1 MVAGDEDAIGN
12 RITRSASEDAGMVF
26 TKKFHP
32 MRRSRPP
39 GGCTTFGGVV
49 PSRPPG
55 GSAYTG
61 DVVDDQNASA
71 NFS

>member
-26 TKKFHP
+26 TRKFLL

-39 GGCTTFGGVV
+39 GG
-49 PSRPPG
+49 
-55 GSAYTG
+55 SAWTG
-61 DVVDDQNASA
+61 DVMDDQNASA